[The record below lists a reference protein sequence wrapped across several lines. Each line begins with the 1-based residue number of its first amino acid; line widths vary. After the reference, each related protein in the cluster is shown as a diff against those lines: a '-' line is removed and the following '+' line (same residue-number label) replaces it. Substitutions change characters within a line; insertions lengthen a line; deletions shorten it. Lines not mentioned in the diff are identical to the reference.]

1 MKLKLTR
8 LTESEKEE
16 FDSMMEKE
24 MTVYNN
30 NLVRANKSKN
40 KPPNV
45 DRKDLIHKGEQIFRK
60 KRSLDPTARVPKCME
75 GQLSAPYANSTV
87 KGMVETAVK
96 KLKLQKDGR
105 APSQCSANTKVRNA
119 KQKEKETPEEAEAR
133 RLRNAEANRRE
144 KMERKL
150 SSQVIDTTPL
160 SNEPRMELFS
170 NECLAVIVSAA
181 TKCDKLNYILH
192 QVGNKALQKRM
203 NLPPLAA
210 SKMAELCKYLPLI
223 YAIISFINL
232 IKLQTLSILNY
243 TAKQSYSINVCTSK
257 AHRADVER
265 FSFTTDSSRT
275 GSGYI
280 RWKVGSSEFE
290 ANKSNM
296 KKKHYDVPTISQA
309 SDLFDTQLIIQ
320 TSNDGEYDPR
330 STEGTLHLA
339 LQDAPIGVPEDNTI
353 TRLWTVPNQGSK
365 SAQGPHVVM
374 ISIAT
379 GLGENSSIVK
389 RIEPPSKSSDEEIT
403 SWERKETQRKDIEAK
418 YSSTNSQQGPVLFI
432 AAKVSKETFG
442 KGATIVYTGNEI
454 DKSAD
459 IEARVC
465 TSVSLKTTLLV
476 CGLQHKL
483 APGVL
488 SSAEQAAFNLKIPVM
503 DYVTYNALV
512 NGTQP
517 LDGRVRLIP
526 VGSGTC
532 KLADTSVGSSL
543 AVAKKK
549 TGTKPKP
556 KAKPK
561 SSSSSAVPKDMRKS
575 PPELKAQSGT
585 FKTSTSSSSGDTAT
599 SNIKKASKPMPSS
612 SAKRSSSSTVKSTTS
627 ASTMTSSG
635 KKRKGSIKSNL
646 RPAQAPRVSL
656 DEQQV
661 TSSSAQAAVSTSAQ
675 ASSMSGQGATGNK
688 KKKQVKLGAFFKK
701 EEK

>member
-1 MKLKLTR
+1 
-8 LTESEKEE
+8 
-16 FDSMMEKE
+16 
-24 MTVYNN
+24 
-30 NLVRANKSKN
+30 
-40 KPPNV
+40 
-45 DRKDLIHKGEQIFRK
+45 
-60 KRSLDPTARVPKCME
+60 
-75 GQLSAPYANSTV
+75 
-87 KGMVETAVK
+87 
-96 KLKLQKDGR
+96 
-105 APSQCSANTKVRNA
+105 
-119 KQKEKETPEEAEAR
+119 
-133 RLRNAEANRRE
+133 
-144 KMERKL
+144 
-150 SSQVIDTTPL
+150 
-160 SNEPRMELFS
+160 
-170 NECLAVIVSAA
+170 
-181 TKCDKLNYILH
+181 
-192 QVGNKALQKRM
+192 M
-203 NLPPLAA
+203 N
-210 SKMAELCKYLPLI
+210 
-223 YAIISFINL
+223 
-232 IKLQTLSILNY
+232 
-243 TAKQSYSINVCTSK
+243 
-257 AHRADVER
+257 
-265 FSFTTDSSRT
+265 
-275 GSGYI
+275 
-280 RWKVGSSEFE
+280 
-290 ANKSNM
+290 
-296 KKKHYDVPTISQA
+296 KKHYDVPTNSQA
-309 SDLFDTQLIIQ
+309 SDLFDTQLIAQ
-320 TSNDGEYDPR
+320 TSNDEYDPR

-365 SAQGPHVVM
+365 SGQGPHVVM

-379 GLGENSSIVK
+379 GLAENSSVVK
-389 RIEPPSKSSDEEIT
+389 RIELPSKSSDEEIAR
-403 SWERKETQRKDIEAK
+403 WERNETKRKDIEAK

-459 IEARVC
+459 IEARVR
-465 TSVSLKTTLLV
+465 TSVSSKTTLVV
-476 CGLQHKL
+476 CGLQHNL

-488 SSAEQAAFNLKIPVM
+488 SSAEQAAFNLMIPVM

-512 NGTQP
+512 NGKQP

-549 TGTKPKP
+549 PGTKPKP

-585 FKTSTSSSSGDTAT
+585 FKSSTSSSSGDTAT

-661 TSSSAQAAVSTSAQ
+661 TSSAQAVSMSASAQ
-675 ASSMSGQGATGNK
+675 ASSMSEQGTTVSVSQQPNTK
-688 KKKQVKLGAFFKK
+688 PKKQVNLQSLWAKK
-701 EEK
+701 K